1 MPGHGHGRTKGKG
14 KPQKVTLG
22 DTEKH
27 VRDDSGR
34 AASPVYFGKCSTAPG
49 QSRTWRSVEATEKAQ
64 FTRSLNL
71 VRYLA
76 PKSDALPKTYRQWV
90 QHRTAVADMEKETME
105 EHLKVKE
112 ARQSRDARVEIKS
125 AFGPGATMYTDNR
138 STVLSLPTIWAPWST
153 PTPEHPEAPW
163 PTLQEMQF
171 EAKNMANF
179 GRFLP
184 LPRKPKTTPGA
195 EEESNILIPFTG
207 LDDVSRKVKRDE
219 RDLCIWEVMQANKEL
234 DGRKDFAS
242 KGTVWLGQAGLVEK
256 L

>member
-1 MPGHGHGRTKGKG
+1 MPGQGRGCTREKG
-14 KPQKVTLG
+14 KPPKVTLG

-27 VRDDSGR
+27 VRDDSGQ
-34 AASPVYFGKCSTAPG
+34 ATSPVYAGKCSTAPG

-71 VRYLA
+71 ARYLA

-90 QHRTAVADMEKETME
+90 QHRTAMADMEKETMKE
-105 EHLKVKE
+105 NLKVKE
-112 ARQSRDARVEIKS
+112 ARQNRDARVEVES
-125 AFGPGATMYTDNR
+125 AFGPGAKTYTDNH
-138 STVLSLPTIWAPWST
+138 STVLCLPTIWTPWST

-195 EEESNILIPFTG
+195 EDESNILTPFTG
-207 LDDVSRKVKRDE
+207 LDDVSRKVKRDA
-219 RDLCIWEVMQANKEL
+219 RDLCIWEVLQANKEMIAARTL
-234 DGRKDFAS
+234 RAKERVGWERP
-242 KGTVWLGQAGLVEK
+242 G
-256 L
+256 